1 MSPGKISP
9 THSYMPRSVHMREQ
23 NFRCV
28 ASIMHE
34 HFKFHIHDKI
44 VSHKWKDF
52 TWDKMHG
59 KKFTRMTKIFHMYY
73 KISHACQKVHMHVKC
88 WCGELVFLPTLISHG
103 SFFHT
108 LFTPFSH
115 DFHTH
120 SPSSELA
127 AARSS
132 LIITSLLKPPVLRM
146 WSWIVRWPM
155 KVCSFMLSIITWR
168 ITEKP
173 LSTLA
178 CQSQSQEFPHQL
190 ARLRKWTHTA
200 HMVLQKNIQSVFT
213 LNYSKAASTAL
224 STNSDYSKVKE

>member
-1 MSPGKISP
+1 MWTS
-9 THSYMPRSVHMREQ
+9 
-23 NFRCV
+23 NFT
-28 ASIMHE
+28 
-34 HFKFHIHDKI
+34 F
-44 VSHKWKDF
+44 
-52 TWDKMHG
+52 
-59 KKFTRMTKIFHMYY
+59 MTKVFHRSE
-73 KISHACQKVHMHVKC
+73 KISHEIKCMEKSSHVWQKSFTCMWNADVVNLYFCQHWFHMV
-88 WCGELVFLPTLISHG
+88 P
-103 SFFHT
+103 FFHT

>member
-1 MSPGKISP
+1 MWISNFTFMTKLFHVSEKIS
-9 THSYMPRSVHMREQ
+9 REIKCMLKSSHVWQ
-23 NFRCV
+23 KSFTCI
-28 ASIMHE
+28 A
-34 HFKFHIHDKI
+34 KF
-44 VSHKWKDF
+44 
-52 TWDKMHG
+52 
-59 KKFTRMTKIFHMYY
+59 
-73 KISHACQKVHMHVKC
+73 HMHVKKFTC
-88 WCGELVFLPTLISHG
+88 MWNADVVNLYFCQHWFHMVP
-103 SFFHT
+103 FFHT

-213 LNYSKAASTAL
+213 LNYSKAASTVL

>member
-1 MSPGKISP
+1 M
-9 THSYMPRSVHMREQ
+9 
-23 NFRCV
+23 
-28 ASIMHE
+28 
-34 HFKFHIHDKI
+34 HDKI

-103 SFFHT
+103 SFFSHT
-108 LFTPFSH
+108 F
-115 DFHTH
+115 

-132 LIITSLLKPPVLRM
+132 LIITILLRPPILRM
-146 WSWIVRWPM
+146 WSWIVRWRM

-173 LSTLA
+173 LSSLG
-178 CQSQSQEFPHQL
+178 CQSQRVKSFLTSSHYLESELTQPIWCS
-190 ARLRKWTHTA
+190 RKTSSLS
-200 HMVLQKNIQSVFT
+200 VLK